1 MHLRVM
7 TYNIHRAIGVD
18 RRFRL
23 DRIAG
28 TIKHYSPDVVLLQ
41 EVDSGVPRSKELDLA
56 KELAEELDYPHYALG
71 LNISLRKGRWGN
83 ATLSSYPIANQSNID
98 LTVDVRKRRGCQHT
112 TILAE
117 KIAGHVHPLEV
128 FNLHLGL
135 SAWERMRQV
144 GILAQSPEY
153 AAISADAACLIAGDF
168 NDWRSMLHPVFAD
181 VMGFE
186 CVTHRPG
193 EYETSLRTYPS
204 FSPRGGLDR
213 IYHRGPIKAG
223 LAHACRL
230 AVSRVASDHLPVIA
244 DFELR

>member
-1 MHLRVM
+1 MRLRVM

-28 TIKHYSPDVVLLQ
+28 IIQHYSPDVALLQ
-41 EVDSGVPRSKELDLA
+41 EVDHGAPRSQELDLA
-56 KELAEELDYPHYALG
+56 KELAEQLEYPHHALG
-71 LNISLRKGRWGN
+71 LNISLRQGRWGN
-83 ATLSSYPIANQSNID
+83 ATLSRYPIESQSNID

-112 TILAE
+112 TILAQ
-117 KIAGHVHPLEV
+117 KQSGHVHPLEV

-144 GILAQSPEY
+144 GILAQAPEF
-153 AAISADAACLIAGDF
+153 ASVTPETACLIAGDF

-181 VMGFE
+181 VMGFQ
-186 CVTHRPG
+186 CVTHKPG
-193 EYETSLRTYPS
+193 AYETSLRTFPS

-213 IYHRGPIKAG
+213 IYYRGPLKSE

-230 AVSRVASDHLPVIA
+230 AVSKVASDHLPVIA
-244 DFELR
+244 DFELT

>member
-1 MHLRVM
+1 MRLRVM

-23 DRIAG
+23 DRVAG
-28 TIKHYSPDVVLLQ
+28 IIQHYSPDIALLQ
-41 EVDSGVPRSKELDLA
+41 EVDSGAPRSQELDLA
-56 KELAEELDYPHYALG
+56 KELAEQLEYPYHALG
-71 LNISLRKGRWGN
+71 LNIALRQGRWGN
-83 ATLSSYPIANQSNID
+83 ATLSRFPIESQSNID

-112 TILAE
+112 TILARKQSGRE
-117 KIAGHVHPLEV
+117 HPVEV

-144 GILAQSPEY
+144 GILAQAPEF
-153 AAISADAACLIAGDF
+153 ASVNRETPCLIAGDF

-186 CVTHRPG
+186 CVTHKPG
-193 EYETSLRTYPS
+193 EYETSLRTFPS

-213 IYHRGPIKAG
+213 IYYRGPLKSE

-230 AVSRVASDHLPVIA
+230 AVSKVASDHLPVIA
-244 DFELR
+244 DFELT

>member
-1 MHLRVM
+1 MRLRVM

-23 DRIAG
+23 DRIVG
-28 TIKHYSPDVVLLQ
+28 IIQHYAPDIALLQ
-41 EVDSGVPRSKELDLA
+41 EVDNGVPRSQELDLA
-56 KELAEELDYPHYALG
+56 KELAERLEYPHYALG
-71 LNISLRKGRWGN
+71 LNTSLQQGRWGN
-83 ATLSSYPIANQSNID
+83 ATLSRYPIQSQSNID

-112 TILAE
+112 TILAQ
-117 KIAGHVHPLEV
+117 KQAGHEHPIEV

-135 SAWERMRQV
+135 SAWERLRQV
-144 GILAQSPEY
+144 GILAQAPEF
-153 AAISADAACLIAGDF
+153 AGLDRDAACLIAGDF

-181 VMGFE
+181 VMGFD

-193 EYETSLRTYPS
+193 SYQTALRTYPS

-213 IYHRGPIKAG
+213 IYYRGPLKSD

-230 AVSRVASDHLPVIA
+230 AVSKVASDHLPVIA
-244 DFELR
+244 DFELA

>member
-1 MHLRVM
+1 MRLRVM

-28 TIKHYSPDVVLLQ
+28 IIQHYSPDIALLQ
-41 EVDSGVPRSKELDLA
+41 EVDRGAPRSGELDLA
-56 KELAEELDYPHYALG
+56 KELAELLEYPHYALG
-71 LNISLRKGRWGN
+71 LNTSLRQGRWGN
-83 ATLSSYPIANQSNID
+83 ATLSRYPILNQSNID

-112 TILAE
+112 TILAQ
-117 KIAGHVHPLEV
+117 KQTGHEHLLEV

-144 GILAQSPEY
+144 GILTQAPEF
-153 AAISADAACLIAGDF
+153 ASVARDAPCLIAGDF
-168 NDWRSMLHPVFAD
+168 NDWRSMLHPVFSD
-181 VMGFE
+181 VMGFD
-186 CVTHRPG
+186 CVTHKAG
-193 EYETSLRTYPS
+193 AYQTSLRTYPS

-213 IYHRGPIKAG
+213 IYYRGPLKSE

-230 AVSRVASDHLPVIA
+230 AVSKVASDHLPVIA
-244 DFELR
+244 EFELT

>member
-1 MHLRVM
+1 MRLRVM

-28 TIKHYSPDVVLLQ
+28 IIQHYSPDIALLQ
-41 EVDSGVPRSKELDLA
+41 EVDNGVPRSQELDLA
-56 KELAEELDYPHYALG
+56 KELAERLEYPHYALG
-71 LNISLRKGRWGN
+71 LNTSLLQGRWGN
-83 ATLSSYPIANQSNID
+83 ATLSRYPIQSQSNID

-112 TILAE
+112 TILAQ
-117 KIAGHVHPLEV
+117 KQSGHEHPLEV

-135 SAWERMRQV
+135 SAWERLRQV
-144 GILAQSPEY
+144 GILAQAPEF
-153 AAISADAACLIAGDF
+153 AAVDRETPCLIAGDF

-181 VMGFE
+181 VMGFD
-186 CVTHRPG
+186 CVTHKPG
-193 EYETSLRTYPS
+193 DYQTALRTYPS

-213 IYHRGPIKAG
+213 IYYRGPLKSD

-230 AVSRVASDHLPVIA
+230 AVSKVARGKHPRVAGFLN
-244 DFELR
+244 